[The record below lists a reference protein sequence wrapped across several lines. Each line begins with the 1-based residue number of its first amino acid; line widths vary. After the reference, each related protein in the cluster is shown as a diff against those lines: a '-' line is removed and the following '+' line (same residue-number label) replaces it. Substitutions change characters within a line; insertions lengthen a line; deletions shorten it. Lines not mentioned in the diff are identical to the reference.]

1 MSDSDTLYRA
11 TVAAPQ
17 EPNKGTVLARFEGK
31 SVVVT
36 GAGSGFGRAIA
47 VRFAEEGASVLCA
60 DIDPVGGEKTAAEIE
75 AACGTAEFIEVNV
88 AQSDDVQAMV
98 ERCVERFGR
107 IDVLV
112 NNAGYSHRSRLMWKL
127 TEEDFDGVFAVNVK
141 GVFLGCKFAVPHMIE
156 GGGGAIVNTASI
168 GAVAPRAGVTP
179 YNASK
184 GAVVTLTRGLAGEVA
199 RHNIRVNAVNPVAA
213 ETGFM
218 KGALGV
224 DKLDNEAK
232 LSIVAGIPR
241 GRLSEPA
248 DVAAA
253 VCFLASDEADMI
265 TGTALNVDGGRS
277 I

>member
-1 MSDSDTLYRA
+1 
-11 TVAAPQ
+11 V
-17 EPNKGTVLARFEGK
+17 ARFEGK

-47 VRFAEEGASVLCA
+47 ARFAEEGASVLCA

-75 AACGTAEFIEVNV
+75 AAGGTAEFIEVNV

-232 LSIVAGIPR
+232 SSIVAGIPR